1 MSSSG
6 TCLACECHRC
16 RAGANH
22 SVLHGMSACRWRRDD
37 DWKICRMQ
45 SVLDHTVQSSSFN
58 FDWQMVARPVMQ
70 LYTESTDGSY
80 IEEKESALVWHHRFA
95 DPDFGAWQAKELQDH
110 LESVLANEAVTVKSG
125 AQIVEVTPQVCI
137 DSIKANVMTC

>member
-1 MSSSG
+1 MRLHVSFG
-6 TCLACECHRC
+6 GLFTPPEPALHVNAI
-16 RAGANH
+16 GAELELTTL
-22 SVLHGMSACRWRRDD
+22 LHGMSACRWRQDD

-45 SVLDHTVQSSSFN
+45 SVLEWDRDIQLSSFN

-95 DPDFGAWQAKELQDH
+95 DPDFGHGRPRNFKTTLRAY
-110 LESVLANEAVTVKSG
+110 
-125 AQIVEVTPQVCI
+125 
-137 DSIKANVMTC
+137 